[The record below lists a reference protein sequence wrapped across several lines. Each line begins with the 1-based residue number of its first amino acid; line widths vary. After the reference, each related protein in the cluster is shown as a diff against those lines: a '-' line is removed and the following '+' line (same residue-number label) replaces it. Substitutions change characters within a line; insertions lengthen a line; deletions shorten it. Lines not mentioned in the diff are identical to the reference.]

1 MYKHPKVI
9 IAVFLIICIN
19 GVSAWS
25 FDPETVDVT
34 TLKQM
39 QYMPDEI
46 LVAFHPGITLAEKER
61 IHALTGALDI
71 RNGYGDT
78 YQIITVPDGKIMDM
92 INDYLQRPGVVY
104 AEPNYFRFA
113 HAKPNDP
120 LYGYQWNMDQIRA
133 PAAWDQSTG
142 AGVIVAIIDTGIH
155 VEGADSFGG
164 RVIGGYNFVK
174 DNENYADNNGHGTHV
189 AGTIAQETNNGI
201 GVAGVAYDA
210 QLLGIKV
217 LNRMGVGTDS
227 DISDGIRWAA
237 DYGARVINMSLGGS
251 AAGLTLQNAV
261 NYASAGGVVICAAAG
276 NSGTD
281 TLDYPAKYE
290 ACIAVGAIRYD
301 KKKSGYSSYGNGLD
315 MVAPGGDTGV
325 DQNGDGNGDG
335 ILQESFFNLFHR
347 LIWGYYFFQGTSMST
362 PHVSGVAAL
371 VLSKHPYYSPDD
383 VRNVLQSTAV
393 DLGSP
398 GYDTTYGWGLVDAA
412 AAVSR

>member
-1 MYKHPKVI
+1 MYKLIKFI
-9 IAVFLIICIN
+9 ITGFLIVCIN
-19 GVSAWS
+19 CVSAWS
-25 FDPETVDVT
+25 FDPETVDLT
-34 TLKQM
+34 TLQHM

-61 IHALTGALDI
+61 VHILTGALSI
-71 RNGYGDT
+71 RNGYGNT
-78 YQIITVPDGKIMDM
+78 YQIIGVPDGKVLDM
-92 INDYLQRPGVVY
+92 IADYVQNPLVAH
-104 AEPNYFRFA
+104 AEPNYFRFI
-113 HAKPNDP
+113 HAAPNDP
-120 LYGYQWNMDQIRA
+120 LFRDQWNLDQINA

-142 AGVIVAIIDTGIH
+142 AGVIVAVIDTGINLN
-155 VEGADSFGG
+155 GADSFGG

-174 DNENYADNNGHGTHV
+174 DFENFADNNGHGTHV
-189 AGTIAQETNNGI
+189 AGTIAQETHNGI
-201 GVAGVAYDA
+201 GVAGIAYDA

-227 DISDGIRWAA
+227 DISDGIRWAT

-261 NYASAGGVVICAAAG
+261 NYASANGVVICAAAG
-276 NSGTD
+276 NSGAD
-281 TLDYPAKYE
+281 SLDYPAKYE

-301 KKKSGYSSYGNGLD
+301 KQKAAYSAYGVGLD
-315 MVAPGGDTGV
+315 LVAPGGDNGV
-325 DQNGDGNGDG
+325 DQNGDGYGDG
-335 ILQESFFNLFHR
+335 VLQETFYHIFRR

-371 VLSKHPYYSPDD
+371 ILSKHPDYSSDD
-383 VRNVLQSTAV
+383 VRNVLQSTAA
-393 DLGSP
+393 DLGNP